1 MNQILKKYA
10 KSSLTQQTST
20 HKQVEMEP
28 IEEWVSRQLEK
39 RDCQPLHFW
48 KKAGMRGIRRQL
60 LEALLAEIKQNKQF
74 GVHHLG
80 RKEDSLLGVRIQG
93 R

>member
-1 MNQILKKYA
+1 
-10 KSSLTQQTST
+10 
-20 HKQVEMEP
+20 MEP

-48 KKAGMRGIRRQL
+48 KKTGMRGIRHQL
-60 LEALLAEIKQNKQF
+60 QEALLSEIKRKKQF
-74 GVHHLG
+74 GVHRLG